1 MLYEY
6 WCYESELMIAQHLT
20 SSMLSKCHNVRVLQ
34 GGCKR
39 SHCPCC
45 IPPHPN
51 ISLAPLPA
59 YIALPHRLGR
69 SHPTPSASPL
79 PLTCPPSF
87 VSSPVCAPLPFAP
100 RPPSSVPPCTLTPP
114 SPPPHCLPPPPFTL
128 PPPPFHTDSSLP
140 CLPTPSPVTDD
151 AHLVPGDARCP
162 ADGI

>member
-1 MLYEY
+1 
-6 WCYESELMIAQHLT
+6 MIAQHLT

-69 SHPTPSASPL
+69 FHPTPSTSPLHLSPFFRLLLRLRASP
-79 PLTCPPSF
+79 F
-87 VSSPVCAPLPFAP
+87 
-100 RPPSSVPPCTLTPP
+100 RP
-114 SPPPHCLPPPPFTL
+114 SPSLLCSPLYPDSSPFTL
-128 PPPPFHTDSSLP
+128 PPPLSH
-140 CLPTPSPVTDD
+140 CLPPRFTLPPHPLTCHRRCTSGPWGCQMPGKW
-151 AHLVPGDARCP
+151 HLEGIQRACP
-162 ADGI
+162 PR